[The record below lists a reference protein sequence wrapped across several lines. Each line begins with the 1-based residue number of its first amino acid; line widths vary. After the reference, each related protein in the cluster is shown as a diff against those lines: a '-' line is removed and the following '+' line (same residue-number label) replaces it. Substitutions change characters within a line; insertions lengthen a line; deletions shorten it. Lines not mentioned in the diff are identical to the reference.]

1 MQAGLS
7 QSTYIESIHL
17 CKSEVSL
24 KRAVAGIILAHLA
37 VGVSQTAAQDSA
49 WSRYVPGTLTAIVT
63 SEGPGVQKEIASAS
77 GHHSIVSAD
86 SRPTEATVVYADSS
100 RPTPAATMELIRGWV
115 KALGIRADAP
125 QLLTTEL
132 LFKEGDASFWLPVQ
146 SQLIPYMHK
155 EAQAGQQIKIL
166 VAWVGAEGTDS
177 TSVNWVFVVNE
188 FSVN

>member
-1 MQAGLS
+1 M
-7 QSTYIESIHL
+7 
-17 CKSEVSL
+17 